1 MSSWSSEAIAL
12 TARKFGENDAILE
25 VFTPT
30 YGRVSGLVYG
40 GAGKS
45 KRALL
50 EPGTRLHVAW
60 KSRSDDGLGHFETLE
75 SRARGPADLMED
87 AAALSA
93 LATVAALLTATT
105 PEREACVGLYEGS
118 EIVLDGL
125 SDTTRWPAL
134 YIRWEMGLLS
144 ELGFGL
150 DLSKCALT
158 GSLEDLAWVSPKT
171 GRAACRSAGEPFAD
185 KLLVLPPFLL
195 GGQNAPISGDV
206 ADGFALTGHF
216 IARELLDPVRKT
228 MPEARARLIFALGKS
243 GRL

>member
-1 MSSWSSEAIAL
+1 MSTWSSDAIAL
-12 TARKFGENDAILE
+12 SARKFGENDAILE
-25 VFTPT
+25 VLTPDR
-30 YGRVSGLVYG
+30 GRASGLVYG
-40 GAGKS
+40 GAGKT

-60 KSRSDDGLGHFETLE
+60 KARSEEQLGFFETLE
-75 SRARGPADLMED
+75 GRARGPADLMD
-87 AAALSA
+87 DPAALSA
-93 LATVAALLTATT
+93 LSSTAALLQATT
-105 PEREACVGLYEGS
+105 PERAACFGLYEAS
-118 EIVLDGL
+118 EILLDGL
-125 SDTTRWPAL
+125 SDTPNWPAL

-150 DLSKCALT
+150 DLTKCALT

-171 GRAACRSAGEPFAD
+171 GRAASREAGEPFAD

-195 GGQNAPISGDV
+195 GAQNRPLSGDV